1 MGDDS
6 AHELIQLSTPM
17 DILPEAK
24 AIMEQ
29 HGCLVE
35 DGRVTLPIGST
46 RTLHEQYL
54 QTTTRWYVIVLP
66 DHYRMLEAHDWP
78 RKLSILYLSSEA
90 QSVP

>member
-1 MGDDS
+1 MGSDL
-6 AHELIQLSTPM
+6 AHEPILLRTPM

-35 DGRVTLPIGST
+35 EGRVTLPVGST
-46 RTLHEQYL
+46 RTLCEQYL
-54 QTTTRWYVIVLP
+54 QTTTLWYDIVLP
-66 DHYRMLEAHDWP
+66 DQFRMLEASDWP

-90 QSVP
+90 AP